1 MRMRKKKNLIPRM
14 ERCAAYQIK
23 DPYGMRGRWRELMPT
38 ARELRVEL
46 GCGKGRFT
54 AETAK
59 AEPDVLFIAIE
70 RVPDA
75 MVVAMERAASEE
87 LRNVYF
93 IDADVNH
100 LPDFFAPAEIDRIY
114 INFCD
119 PWPKSR
125 DAKLRLTAPGFLRL
139 YADVLPAGGEIWF
152 KTDNAPLFDWSIE
165 RFREEGWA
173 LSEVTHDLHAS
184 GPVGIMTDYE
194 AKFFEQGV
202 KINRLVARRTDD
214 TKTTAAGPVPRLRNA
229 SLSDAR
235 GAAKGIETAEEPR
248 LVPRTRELCHAFY
261 RELVQDPDLF
271 TDKNDFRPW
280 SYDGEKVDDLFDRQ
294 AARPDRLYYS
304 VMLGETVIGEVYFK
318 NIDRPE
324 HRCEMGICLTNDRWK
339 NRGLGTKAEKQA
351 LALAFGSLNMETVTA
366 ECLAGNRRSR
376 RAAEKAGFRRVSEAD
391 GLVLYE
397 ISREEFGEN

>member
-1 MRMRKKKNLIPRM
+1 MRKKPNLIPRM
-14 ERCAAYQIK
+14 ERCAAVLIEK
-23 DPYGMRGRWRELMPT
+23 PESLKGRWREEFPGC
-38 ARELRVEL
+38 AALRLEL

-54 AETAK
+54 CGQALS
-59 AEPDVLFIAIE
+59 EPDALLLALE
-70 RVPDA
+70 KVPDA
-75 MVVAMERAASEE
+75 MVVAMERVTGQNIP
-87 LRNVYF
+87 NVRF
-93 IDADVNH
+93 MDRDAG
-100 LPDFFAPAEIDRIY
+100 LLGEIFAPGEIDRLY

-139 YADVLPAGGEIWF
+139 YADVLPVGGEIWF

-173 LSEVTHDLHAS
+173 LSEVTHDLHAF

-202 KINRLVARRTDD
+202 KINRLVARRTDE

-235 GAAKGIETAEEPR
+235 GAVRGIETAEEPC

-271 TDKNDFRPW
+271 ADKNDFRPW
-280 SYDGEKVDDLFDRQ
+280 TYDREKVDDLFDRQ

-304 VMLGETVIGEVYFK
+304 VMHGETVIGEVYFK
-318 NIDRPE
+318 NIDRSE

-351 LALAFGSLNMETVTA
+351 LALAFGTLDMETVTA
-366 ECLAGNRRSR
+366 ECLAGNRRSC

-397 ISREEFGEN
+397 ISREEFGEI

>member
-1 MRMRKKKNLIPRM
+1 MAKCAELLIGEP
-14 ERCAAYQIK
+14 AQ
-23 DPYGMRGRWRELMPT
+23 MRGRWREILPGCE
-38 ARELRVEL
+38 ALYVEL

-54 AETAK
+54 AGTAGSM
-59 AEPDVLFIAIE
+59 PQNLLLAIE
-70 RVPDA
+70 KVPDA
-75 MVVAMERAASEE
+75 MVVAMERVRDQGLANVRFMDLDAAKLGE
-87 LRNVYF
+87 
-93 IDADVNH
+93 I
-100 LPDFFAPAEIDRIY
+100 FAPGEVDRIY

-165 RFREEGWA
+165 RFREEGWV

-235 GAAKGIETAEEPR
+235 GAAESAGAE
-248 LVPRTRELCHAFY
+248 RE
-261 RELVQDPDLF
+261 
-271 TDKNDFRPW
+271 
-280 SYDGEKVDDLFDRQ
+280 
-294 AARPDRLYYS
+294 
-304 VMLGETVIGEVYFK
+304 
-318 NIDRPE
+318 
-324 HRCEMGICLTNDRWK
+324 
-339 NRGLGTKAEKQA
+339 
-351 LALAFGSLNMETVTA
+351 
-366 ECLAGNRRSR
+366 
-376 RAAEKAGFRRVSEAD
+376 
-391 GLVLYE
+391 
-397 ISREEFGEN
+397 

>member
-1 MRMRKKKNLIPRM
+1 MRKKPNLIPRM
-14 ERCAAYQIK
+14 ERCAAVLIETPESLK
-23 DPYGMRGRWRELMPT
+23 GRWREEFSDY
-38 ARELRVEL
+38 AALRLEL

-54 AETAK
+54 CGQALS
-59 AEPDVLFIAIE
+59 EPDALLLALE
-70 RVPDA
+70 KVPDA
-75 MVVAMERAASEE
+75 MVVAMERVTGQNIP
-87 LRNVYF
+87 NVRF
-93 IDADVNH
+93 MDRDAG
-100 LPDFFAPAEIDRIY
+100 LLGEIFAPGEIDRLY

-271 TDKNDFRPW
+271 ADKNDFRPW

-351 LALAFGSLNMETVTA
+351 LALAFGSLNMETLTA

-397 ISREEFGEN
+397 ISREEFGEI